1 MTGATA
7 RPFDGIRVLDLT
19 HVLAGPFCTYQLAV
33 LGADVLKIEEPGVG
47 DIARQTGCDRALNR
61 RLMGTSYLTQNGNK
75 RSMTLDLKDP
85 RGRDVL
91 VRLAERAD
99 VLVENYRTGA
109 MAELGL
115 GYEAL
120 RVRNSRLV
128 YCSLTGF
135 GQDGPKAQDNAYDCV
150 IQAISGLM
158 STTGWPGLPS
168 VKTGAPVI
176 DYASGLNAAFAI
188 ACALFQ
194 REHTGHGQRVD
205 CAMLDTALM
214 LMGSLVT
221 ACLWSGVAPKPRGN
235 ALDHPGVSAY
245 DTKDGVLMLGSF
257 RAGQHRRLWTALGR
271 PDLAALS
278 SVEEQED
285 HREQMTEALR
295 EAMAAR
301 SAEEWERFLVG
312 INVPAARVRDLVE
325 ALGLEQVRQRGLL
338 HRYEAI
344 PGIEQPVTVP
354 VAAFRYAT
362 GGPHLDTPPPCLG
375 ADTDAVLRELGF
387 TDVQIGELRRDR
399 VV

>member
-1 MTGATA
+1 MTEATP

-33 LGADVLKIEEPGVG
+33 LGADVLKIEEPGAG
-47 DIARQTGCDRALNR
+47 DIARQTGGDRALNR

-85 RGRDVL
+85 RGREVL
-91 VRLAERAD
+91 ARLADGAD

-115 GYEAL
+115 GYDAL
-120 RVRNSRLV
+120 RARNPWLI
-128 YCSLTGF
+128 YCSMTGF
-135 GQDGPKAQDNAYDCV
+135 GQDGPKAQHNAYDCV

-168 VKTGAPVI
+168 VKTGAPII

-194 REHTGHGQRVD
+194 RERTRRGQRID

-214 LMGSLVT
+214 LMSSLVT
-221 ACLWSGVAPKPRGN
+221 ACLFTGVAPKPRGN

-245 DTKDGVLMLGSF
+245 ETKDGVLMLGSF

-271 PDLAALS
+271 PDLAAQS

-285 HREQMTEALR
+285 HRERMAEALR

-301 SAEEWERFLVG
+301 TAEEWERVLIG
-312 INVPAARVRDLVE
+312 INVPAARVRTLTE

-344 PGIEQPVTVP
+344 PGVERPVTVP
-354 VAAFRYAT
+354 VAAFRYAA
-362 GGPHLDTPPPCLG
+362 GGPEIDAPPPELG
-375 ADTDAVLRELGF
+375 ADTDAVLRGLGF
-387 TDVQIGELRRDR
+387 SDAQIDELRRDR